1 VRESASTPALVAP
14 VSVGDDAYTG
24 AGAVIR
30 EDVPPGALGVSK
42 GEQRNIEGYAKRRA
56 EEREE

>member
-1 VRESASTPALVAP
+1 VDTSLVAP
-14 VSVGDDAYTG
+14 VSVGEDAYTG

-30 EDVPPGALGVSK
+30 EDVPPGALGISQ

-56 EEREE
+56 EEAEERKR